1 MHRNHRR
8 LILGFT
14 LMLTLGLT
22 PSAESN
28 VIQPVRRLTDSSTGL
43 VTVRLGN
50 YEYRASGVVARHS
63 RVIYTAAHLLFDNG
77 RWATA
82 YNFFPGYHAGRMPH
96 SDGLRPRGY
105 RILTSYARQ
114 SRRFGLTSPRIFA
127 EDFGVFFGHRR
138 FGPPVGY
145 WTNGG
150 AALRSP
156 ARSKRLLGYPAALDY
171 TGRGGGAYQHS
182 TEYFKLPARRIYG
195 AFHAFDRVSTGAGA
209 SGGPV
214 YVMANG
220 EDRLAGILV
229 AGSRTTT
236 GVYALDPRAHAL
248 AAAAIGDARARSGSF
263 RNRQAL
269 TLRSGAANFAARSV
283 AVTLPGTIRRLSLD
297 TRIATHY
304 RGGLE
309 VYLRAPSGRVR
320 WVSRRAGGAA
330 HNLFVQK
337 ADYTANFRGL
347 RSQGRWRLYM
357 RDVRPGSR
365 ARYQSFVLHV
375 TARD

>member
-8 LILGFT
+8 LIPGLA
-14 LMLTLGLT
+14 LMLTLGST

-28 VIQPVRRLTDSSTGL
+28 VIHPVRRLTDPSTGL
-43 VTVRLGN
+43 VIVRLGN
-50 YEYRASGVVARHS
+50 YEYRASGVVARHP

-82 YNFFPGYHAGRMPH
+82 YEFFPGYHAARMPH
-96 SDGLRPRGY
+96 SGGLRPRGY
-105 RILTSYARQ
+105 RFLTSYARQ
-114 SRRFGLTSPRIFA
+114 TRRFGLTSPRSHA

-138 FGPPVGY
+138 FGSPLGY
-145 WTNGG
+145 WANGG

-156 ARSKRLLGYPAALDY
+156 ARTKRIVGYPAALDY
-171 TGRGGGAYQHS
+171 TGRGGGAFQHS
-182 TEYFKLPARRIYG
+182 TDYFKRPARRVYG

-214 YVMANG
+214 YVLANT
-220 EDRLAGILV
+220 EERLAGILV
-229 AGSRTTT
+229 AGSRTAT
-236 GVYALDPRAHAL
+236 GVYALGPRAHAL
-248 AAAAIGDARARSGSF
+248 AAAAIGDALARSGSF
-263 RNRQAL
+263 RNRQAF
-269 TLRSGAANFAARSV
+269 TLRDGSAHFAARSV
-283 AVTLPGTIRRLSLD
+283 DVVLPGTIRRLSLD
-297 TRIATHY
+297 ARIAT
-304 RGGLE
+304 RFRSDLE

-330 HNLFVQK
+330 RNLFVRK
-337 ADYTANFRGL
+337 ADYTTNFRGL

-357 RDVRPGSR
+357 RDTRPGNR